1 MRNLLL
7 LFTCLWGVG
16 LTSCNILGK
25 EPKPQ
30 AISVT
35 CQTFGHTTF
44 VDDDDY
50 VGTLKA
56 KSQAIIKA
64 ENEGKISQILVNPGE
79 KVAVGTPIVL
89 LESGSRIK
97 APISGVITEIS
108 VNLGEFVTKGQ
119 ELTSIVDNQTLNL
132 NINVPAESASKLK
145 IGFPVEIID
154 SQENVLATS
163 KIDYI
168 SPEIDSRTSS
178 LLAKASVRNDGSL
191 RNNEYVRARIVWGSE
206 PGVLIPAT
214 SVARLAGEVFVYVV
228 KEQEKENGKVTL
240 VAKQRPVRLGDIQG
254 NKYRFVSG
262 LKAGEK
268 FVVSRILNLRD
279 GASIKC

>member
-7 LFTCLWGVG
+7 LFTYVWGIG

-25 EPKPQ
+25 KPKPQ

-35 CQTFGHTTF
+35 CQTSKYTKF

-50 VGTLKA
+50 VGILEA

-79 KVAVGTPIVL
+79 KVTIGTFIVL

-108 VNLGEFVTKGQ
+108 ANMGEFVTKGQ
-119 ELTSIVDNQTLNL
+119 ELTSIVNNQTLNL
-132 NINVPAESASKLK
+132 NLSIPAESSSELK
-145 IGFPVEIID
+145 IGFPVEIVD
-154 SQENVLATS
+154 SQKNVITS
-163 KIDYI
+163 RIDYI
-168 SPEIDSRTSS
+168 SPEINNRTNS
-178 LLAKASVRNDGSL
+178 LLAKATVRNDGSL
-191 RNNEYVRARIVWGSE
+191 RNNQYVRARIVWGSKSE
-206 PGVLIPAT
+206 VSIPTT
-214 SVARLAGEVFVYVV
+214 SVVRLAGERYVYVV
-228 KEQEKENGKVTL
+228 KEQEKENGELTL
-240 VAKQRPVRLGDIQG
+240 VAKRIPVRLGDIQG
-254 NKYRFVSG
+254 DKYQVISG
-262 LKAGEK
+262 LEAGEK
-268 FVVSRILNLRD
+268 LVVSGIINLSD